1 MPSATSPRGGF
12 YREAVARAFLFVSP
26 PTGAITQPL
35 RMLVRQTQISVVNR
49 ACVSFLPDRGRAKP
63 G

>member
-1 MPSATSPRGGF
+1 MAPLGLF
-12 YREAVARAFLFVSP
+12 CLFLP

-49 ACVSFLPDRGRAKP
+49 ACVSFHEDGSGQSKTGLTN
-63 G
+63 